1 MKAASALAVA
11 TLFAPLL
18 FACEEEKI
26 IQGSGRGPASAG
38 GSGLAAPSAEAPARR
53 PIEEAD
59 FVENDQS
66 RDPFRSYAR
75 MFAEELEDRGSTQL
89 DVILPDY
96 SIDELRLIGIVTR
109 LEPARAMVVDPSGKG
124 HVIRRGQ
131 FIGRPDLMR
140 REGTT
145 GATYQ
150 VNWRVDRIREGD
162 VVLVRED
169 PTNPDVPAVSRVLP
183 LRTETGSENK

>member
-1 MKAASALAVA
+1 MLLVAAALFS
-11 TLFAPLL
+11 LG
-18 FACEEEKI
+18 CEEEKI
-26 IQGSGRGPASAG
+26 IQSSATPRGPASGARP
-38 GSGLAAPSAEAPARR
+38 AASAAIAPGRQA
-53 PIEEAD
+53 IDESE
-59 FVENDQS
+59 FVENDKS

-75 MFAEELEDRGSTQL
+75 MFAEELQGTGPTQL
-89 DVILPDY
+89 DVVLPEY
-96 SIDELRLIGIVTR
+96 SIDELKLIGIVTR

-140 REGTT
+140 REGSQ

-183 LRTETGSENK
+183 LRPDGVADTAR

>member
-1 MKAASALAVA
+1 M
-11 TLFAPLL
+11 
-18 FACEEEKI
+18 
-26 IQGSGRGPASAG
+26 
-38 GSGLAAPSAEAPARR
+38 
-53 PIEEAD
+53 PIDETE
-59 FVENDQS
+59 FVENDKS

-75 MFAEELEDRGSTQL
+75 VFAEELKEQGPTQL
-89 DVILPDY
+89 EVLLPDY

-140 REGTT
+140 REGAA
-145 GATYQ
+145 GASYQ
-150 VNWRVDRIREGD
+150 VNWRVDRIRDGD

-183 LRTETGSENK
+183 LRTDAAGELK

>member
-1 MKAASALAVA
+1 LTPRPLLAGM
-11 TLFAPLL
+11 LGLLL
-18 FACEEEKI
+18 FACEDEQI
-26 IQGSGRGPASAG
+26 IKSPTRGAASA
-38 GSGLAAPSAEAPARR
+38 SPSSLASAAVPARAA
-53 PIEEAD
+53 IEEAE
-59 FVENDQS
+59 FIENDKS

-75 MFAEELEDRGSTQL
+75 MFAEEMKERGPTQL
-89 DVILPDY
+89 EVLLPEY

-131 FIGRPDLMR
+131 FIGRPDLMKKQ
-140 REGTT
+140 GPA

-183 LRTETGSENK
+183 LRTEPTLESK

>member
-1 MKAASALAVA
+1 VTARALLGIVC
-11 TLFAPLL
+11 LFPGFLL
-18 FACEEEKI
+18 FACDEPVV
-26 IQGSGRGPASAG
+26 QSTARPRASADA
-38 GSGLAAPSAEAPARR
+38 SAAASASAVPAKSA
-53 PIEEAD
+53 IEESE

-75 MFAEELEDRGSTQL
+75 MFEEELKDRGTTQL
-89 DVILPDY
+89 EVVLPDY

-109 LEPARAMVVDPSGKG
+109 LEPARAMVIDPTGKG

-140 REGTT
+140 REGAS
-145 GATYQ
+145 GGTYQ
-150 VNWRVDRIREGD
+150 VNWRVDRIRDGD

-183 LRTETGSENK
+183 LRTETGESK

>member
-1 MKAASALAVA
+1 VSPSRLRICALLSAG
-11 TLFAPLL
+11 LL
-18 FACEEEKI
+18 ACEEEKI
-26 IQGSGRGPASAG
+26 IQSTARAPKPADSAAEAAASA
-38 GSGLAAPSAEAPARR
+38 APVR
-53 PIEEAD
+53 PPIDESE
-59 FVENDQS
+59 FVENDKS

-75 MFAEELEDRGSTQL
+75 IFAEEMSAPDQVQL
-89 DVILPDY
+89 DIVLRDY
-96 SIDELRLIGIVTR
+96 SIDELKLIGIVTR
-109 LEPARAMVVDPSGKG
+109 VEPARAMVVDPTGKG

-131 FIGRPDLMR
+131 FIGRPDLVR

-145 GATYQ
+145 TGTYQ

-183 LRTETGSENK
+183 LRTEADVAR